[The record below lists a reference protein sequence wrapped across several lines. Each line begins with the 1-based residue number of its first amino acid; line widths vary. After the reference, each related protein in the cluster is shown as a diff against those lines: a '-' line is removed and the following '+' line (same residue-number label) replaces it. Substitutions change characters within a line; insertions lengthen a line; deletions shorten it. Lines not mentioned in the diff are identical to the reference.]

1 MFRKEGPKLPESIR
15 PASRMETV
23 IGPAISIQ
31 GTLSGSGGVRL
42 EGTFEGKMELEGTLV
57 VGEQAKLI
65 SEEIRADNV
74 TVAGTVQA
82 NLIAQK
88 VHIQKTGKIWGDV
101 TTTSLSTEEGGYLKG
116 HVQMNEGGAPAHEP
130 GTPSP
135 E

>member
-15 PASRMETV
+15 PAGRLETV
-23 IGPAISIQ
+23 IGPGISVQ

-42 EGTFEGKMELEGTLV
+42 EGTFEGKMELEGTLI
-57 VGEQAKLI
+57 VGEQAKLV
-65 SEEIRADNV
+65 SEEIRADSI

-101 TTTSLSTEEGGYLKG
+101 TTGSLSTEEGGYLKG
-116 HVQMNEGGAPAHEP
+116 HVQMNEGSAPASQSGP
-130 GTPSP
+130 PASG
-135 E
+135 